1 MEQLQ
6 MDAYWMPFTANR
18 QFKSAPRMLVSADGM
33 YYTDDQGRQILDGSA
48 GLWCVTAGHNRKP
61 IVEAVQRQV
70 ATLDYA
76 PPFQMAHPRL
86 SRPPTSWWRWRPRA

>member
-76 PPFQMAHPRL
+76 PPFQMAHPWL